1 MQLKNLSDGVALTL
15 PDDLLWVDEHAWTP
29 AVVSVSYLLTGALL
43 VESAVRQKGRLL
55 TLQGAADMAWVTR
68 QTLNTLYAW
77 AAQPLTPDSGRMEL
91 TLVDARTF
99 GVGFAPEQPIEAEPV
114 LGFPAQ
120 SDADLYRITLRL
132 IEI

>member
-1 MQLKNLSDGVALTL
+1 MTQEAPGQVHLENGDSREIDSLWTAMAGKRKPTAIITSPPYGNLKDYGC
-15 PDDLLWVDEHAWTP
+15 
-29 AVVSVSYLLTGALL
+29 
-43 VESAVRQKGRLL
+43 
-55 TLQGAADMAWVTR
+55 
-68 QTLNTLYAW
+68 
-77 AAQPLTPDSGRMEL
+77 MEL